1 MSWNTAPTM
10 TDKPTPGG
18 LRNPP
23 GGRPPL
29 PESER
34 KVKLSITIS
43 PEVRDWLKAK
53 RKRPNEPISQVID
66 RQLNS
71 QRNNE
76 MLDDLFGKP

>member
-1 MSWNTAPTM
+1 M
-10 TDKPTPGG
+10 TDKPTRGG
-18 LRNPP
+18 LRSPP

-43 PEVRDWLKAK
+43 PELRDWLKA
-53 RKRPNEPISQVID
+53 RRTRPNEPISQVVE

-76 MLDDLFGKP
+76 MLDSLFGA